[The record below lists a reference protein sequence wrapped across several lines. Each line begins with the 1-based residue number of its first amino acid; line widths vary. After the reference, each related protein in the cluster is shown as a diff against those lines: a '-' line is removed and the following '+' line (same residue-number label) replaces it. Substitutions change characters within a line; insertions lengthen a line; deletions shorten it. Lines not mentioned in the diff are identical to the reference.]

1 MLLNAIKFKRRLRGR
16 KGKKIIKLFCGRL
29 HLIINKGTGG
39 RRLSESHRRFGWK
52 KRPGNNENA
61 ENKQSDTS
69 HNWFWTGIATC
80 CVFSFLSLDELIWKA
95 KMAQI
100 EKRDKTERWGD
111 KVYFRRTR
119 FVVHS
124 VDLLL
129 RHSLLHI
136 QHNRVFKKF
145 IKIMTRLNAT
155 RVSSLHRCSL
165 PTVRSFIR
173 HEKKEKKVFRLAIR
187 FWNKKN
193 LILKIHA
200 EAIKNSNGLIKKRC
214 GSRCCIIYVRSR
226 LWRER
231 KDKHF
236 KCQGR

>member
-136 QHNRVFKKF
+136 QHNRVFEEIYQNYDT
-145 IKIMTRLNAT
+145 IKCYTCFFPSPVLSPN
-155 RVSSLHRCSL
+155 C
-165 PTVRSFIR
+165 SFIHKTR
-173 HEKKEKKVFRLAIR
+173 EKRKKSFSLSNS
-187 FWNKKN
+187 FLKQKKS
-193 LILKIHA
+193 H
-200 EAIKNSNGLIKKRC
+200 SQDPR
-214 GSRCCIIYVRSR
+214 RS
-226 LWRER
+226 
-231 KDKHF
+231 H
-236 KCQGR
+236 